1 MQRIRNVGKVEL
13 IGLQDEK
20 IWIDLSNTKLATL
33 GLPLAAVQ
41 KALEEQNAVASS
53 GFFETASDR
62 VQLRVSGRFDSV
74 EEIRDFP
81 IPRRRP
87 HLPHRRCGRGSPR
100 LQRSAGAAHALHGR
114 DAIGLAV
121 AMKPGGDILV
131 LGKALKPSSPA
142 CSSRC
147 RPDWNCARCPTS
159 RRRYVPGSAS
169 SSGCWPRRW

>member
-1 MQRIRNVGKVEL
+1 
-13 IGLQDEK
+13 GLQDEK

-81 IPRRRP
+81 IR
-87 HLPHRRCGRGSPR
+87 
-100 LQRSAGAAHALHGR
+100 
-114 DAIGLAV
+114 V
-121 AMKPGGDILV
+121 GD
-131 LGKALKPSSPA
+131 
-142 CSSRC
+142 RTF
-147 RPDWNCARCPTS
+147 R
-159 RRRYVPGSAS
+159 
-169 SSGCWPRRW
+169 